1 MLNDLRIALRLLGR
15 QPAFALVAIG
25 TLALGIGA
33 NTAVFSVMHAVLLKP
48 LPYTGADRIVVGHM
62 SLPDF
67 EDISAGVRSFEASS
81 LWASNLWNVTGEGE
95 PEQILGVQVTGSF
108 FPMLGVAPLL
118 GTPITPETER
128 QPVVVLSYGY
138 WQRRFGGAPNALG
151 RSLRLSGKT
160 YSIIGV
166 MPPEFQL
173 PSGRRFEIWTSL
185 EVGLGPVQPSRTLRI
200 FRHYARLRAG
210 VPLAVAQHEANAV
223 AATLARTYPETN
235 TGIEFE
241 YRPLRETVVGN
252 IRPVLVGALAAVG
265 LLLLITCAN
274 AANLLLARTA
284 SRAREIATR
293 SALGATRARILRQ
306 FLVESAVIATIGG
319 GLGFVA
325 ALWTVESLPA
335 LLINELPRTAS
346 VRLEPSV
353 LAFSA
358 GITLLV
364 ALLFGSIPALQ
375 ASSERASAALK
386 EDGRAGQSRGA
397 RRLRGSLVI
406 AEVALAAIVLAGA
419 ALVGRSLIRLTHVD
433 PGFAPDRLLT
443 FNVQVVSLPDDAAR
457 AEAVRVVLER
467 LRGLPGVETVGGATG
482 LPLVTPQRAIRLEAQ
497 GVTLAE
503 PLFAHFIAASPG
515 YFAALGARPLAGRE
529 FTEDDRRAGAPV
541 VVINTALA
549 RTLFGTE
556 NPVGRQIRLVDPS
569 QSDQWRTVV
578 GVVGGIHYRDLA
590 EPAVEAIYTP
600 FAQTPFLWSYMML
613 RATGEPR
620 ALVRAVGAAVNDA
633 RPGLVASG
641 FAPMDDLL
649 EQSSAQAR
657 RNFLLIG
664 SLAVLGLALTLS
676 GIYGVVGY
684 TVVQRT
690 REIGVRVALGATRR
704 QVMRLVVGQALALGV
719 VGVAAG
725 LAAAGLLTR
734 LMRDLLF
741 EISPTDP
748 TTFAGVAVLLVL
760 ATIAASAIPARRATR
775 IDPMTALRSE

>member
-1 MLNDLRIALRLLGR
+1 MLNDLRLALRLLGR

-48 LPYTGADRIVVGHM
+48 LPYTDADRIVVGHM

-95 PEQILGVQVTGSF
+95 PEQILGAQVTGSF

-118 GTPITPETER
+118 GAPITPETER
-128 QPVVVLSYGY
+128 QPVVVLSHGY
-138 WQRRFGGAPNALG
+138 WQRRFGGAPNVLG

-210 VPLAVAQHEANAV
+210 VPLAVAQQEATAV

-235 TGIEFE
+235 TGIEFV
-241 YRPLRETVVGN
+241 YRPLRETIVGD

-293 SALGATRARILRQ
+293 SALGATRWRILRQ
-306 FLVESAVIATIGG
+306 LLVESAVIATIGG

-335 LLINELPRTAS
+335 LLINELPRKAS

-397 RRLRGSLVI
+397 RRLRGGLVV

-443 FNVQVVSLPDDAAR
+443 FNVQIVTLPDDAAR

-467 LRGLPGVETVGGATG
+467 LRGLPGVEAVGGATG

-569 QSDQWRTVV
+569 QSDQLRTVV

-633 RPGLVASG
+633 RPGVVASG

-704 QVMRLVVGQALALGV
+704 QVMRLVVGQALALGAI
-719 VGVAAG
+719 GVAAG

>member
-1 MLNDLRIALRLLGR
+1 MSMPDYEDL
-15 QPAFALVAIG
+15 
-25 TLALGIGA
+25 
-33 NTAVFSVMHAVLLKP
+33 
-48 LPYTGADRIVVGHM
+48 
-62 SLPDF
+62 
-67 EDISAGVRSFEASS
+67 SAAVRSFEASS
-81 LWASNLWNVTGEGE
+81 LWASNLWNVTGEGD
-95 PEQILGVQVTGSF
+95 PEQILGAQVSGSF

-118 GTPITPETER
+118 GASITPEAER
-128 QPVVVLSYGY
+128 EPVVVLSHGY
-138 WQRRFGGAPNALG
+138 WQRRFGGAPGVLG
-151 RSLRLSGKT
+151 RSLRLSGRAYT
-160 YSIIGV
+160 VIGV
-166 MPPEFQL
+166 MPPDFQL
-173 PSGRRFEIWTSL
+173 PSGPRFEIWTPL
-185 EVGLGPVQPSRTLRI
+185 EMSIKPGEASRTLRI
-200 FRHYARLRAG
+200 FRHVARLRPG
-210 VPLAVAQHEANAV
+210 VALAAAQQEADAV

-235 TGIEFE
+235 TGIEFP
-241 YRPLRETVVGN
+241 YRPLRETIVGD

-284 SRAREIATR
+284 SRARELATR
-293 SALGATRARILRQ
+293 SALGATRSRILRQ
-306 FLVESAVIATIGG
+306 LLVESLVIATIGG
-319 GLGFVA
+319 GLGLVA

-335 LLINELPRTAS
+335 LLIEHLPRRAS
-346 VRLEPSV
+346 VRLEPIV
-353 LAFSA
+353 LAFAA

-375 ASSERASAALK
+375 ASSERASSALK

-397 RRLRGSLVI
+397 RRLRGGLVI
-406 AEVALAAIVLAGA
+406 AEVALAAVVLAGA
-419 ALVGRSLIRLTHVD
+419 ALVGRSLLRLTQVD
-433 PGFAPDRLLT
+433 PGFNPDRMMT

-467 LRGLPGVETVGGATG
+467 LRGLQGVEAVGGATG
-482 LPLVTPQRAIRLEAQ
+482 LPLVTPQRAIRIEAQ

-503 PLFAHFIAASPG
+503 PLHAHFIAASPG
-515 YFAALGARPLAGRE
+515 YFAALGAPPLAGRE
-529 FTEDDRRAGAPV
+529 FTEEDRRTGAPV
-541 VVINTALA
+541 VAINTALA
-549 RTLFGTE
+549 RQLFGTD
-556 NPVGRQIRLVDPS
+556 NPIGRRIRLVDPT
-569 QSDQWRTVV
+569 QSDAWRTVV

-600 FAQTPFLWSYMML
+600 FAQTPFRWSYMML

-620 ALVRAVGAAVNDA
+620 TLVRAIGAAVDQA

-641 FAPMDDLL
+641 FESMDELL
-649 EQSSAQAR
+649 EHSSAQAR

-690 REIGVRVALGATRR
+690 REIGVRVALGATER
-704 QVMRLVVGQALALGV
+704 QVMRLVVGHALALGL

-725 LAAAGLLTR
+725 LVAASLLTR

-748 TTFAGVAVLLVL
+748 MTFAGVGVLLVL
-760 ATIAASAIPARRATR
+760 ATAAASAIPARRATR

>member
-1 MLNDLRIALRLLGR
+1 MLNDLRIALRLLRR

-48 LPYTGADRIVVGHM
+48 LPYSGADRIVVGHM
-62 SLPDF
+62 SMPDY

-95 PEQILGVQVTGSF
+95 PEQILGAQVTGSF
-108 FPMLGVAPLL
+108 FPMLGGTPLL
-118 GTPITPETER
+118 GASITPETER

-138 WQRRFGGAPNALG
+138 WQRRFGGNPDVLG

-160 YSIIGV
+160 FSVVGV
-166 MPPEFQL
+166 MPSDFQL
-173 PSGRRFEIWTSL
+173 PAGRRFEIWTPL
-185 EVGLGPVQPSRTLRI
+185 EASLGPVKPNRTLRI
-200 FRHYARLRAG
+200 FRHVARLRPG
-210 VPLAVAQHEANAV
+210 VPLAAAQQEVNAV
-223 AATLARTYPETN
+223 AAALARTYPETN
-235 TGIEFE
+235 TGIEFA
-241 YRPLRETVVGN
+241 YRPLRETIVGN
-252 IRPVLVGALAAVG
+252 VRPVLVGALAAVG

-293 SALGATRARILRQ
+293 SALGATRSRILRQ
-306 FLVESAVIATIGG
+306 LLVESGVIATIGG
-319 GLGFVA
+319 ILGLVA

-335 LLINELPRTAS
+335 LLIDELPRTTS

-353 LAFSA
+353 LVFSA

-375 ASSERASAALK
+375 ASSGRASVVLK
-386 EDGRAGQSRGA
+386 EGGRAGQSRGS
-397 RRLRGSLVI
+397 RRLRSGLVI

-419 ALVGRSLIRLTHVD
+419 TLVGRSLIRLTHVD

-457 AEAVRVVLER
+457 AEAMRIVLER
-467 LRGLPGVETVGGATG
+467 LRALPGVQAVGGATG
-482 LPLVTPQRAIRLEAQ
+482 LPLVTPQRAIRVDAQ
-497 GVTLAE
+497 NVTLPE
-503 PLFAHFIAASPG
+503 PQFAHFIAASPG
-515 YFAALGARPLAGRE
+515 YFASLGAPPLAGRE
-529 FTEDDRRAGAPV
+529 FTEDDRRSGTPV
-541 VVINTALA
+541 VMINTALA

-556 NPVGRQIRLVDPS
+556 NPVGRRIRLIDPS
-569 QSDQWRTVV
+569 QSDEWRTVV
-578 GVVGGIHYRDLA
+578 GVAGGIRYRDLS
-590 EPAVEAIYTP
+590 EEAVDAIYTP
-600 FAQTPFLWSYMML
+600 FAQTPFLWSYVML

-641 FAPMDDLL
+641 FASMDELL

-690 REIGVRVALGATRR
+690 REIGVRVALGATGR
-704 QVMRLVVGQALALGV
+704 QVMGLVVGQALALGIL
-719 VGVAAG
+719 GVATG
-725 LAAAGLLTR
+725 LAAAALVTR

-748 TTFAGVAVLLVL
+748 ITFAGVAVLLVL
-760 ATIAASAIPARRATR
+760 ATTAASAIPARRAMR